1 MLKKWFPLPKP
12 DQHERENHVIVVGC
26 GRVGAGLA
34 SRLASQGV
42 SVSVIDRVPRSFRRL
57 VEHPLVTPIEGIGF
71 DPDTL
76 REAGVTRAYGFAA
89 VTSGDNT
96 NVLSARVARETFE
109 VPQVIARIYDPRR
122 AQVYQRL
129 GITTVATVTWT
140 TDQALRRLYPAAYG
154 ADWVSATGEVAVS
167 EVALP
172 ATLAGTPYAS
182 LASIETLQPIAIVR
196 GERARPLAS
205 GLVVQEGDRLIVAVL
220 GDHDDALKRLLEGVT
235 P

>member
-1 MLKKWFPLPKP
+1 MEPNP
-12 DQHERENHVIVVGC
+12 DQHAHERENHVIVVGC

-34 SRLASQGV
+34 ARLASQRV
-42 SVSVIDRVPRSFRRL
+42 SVSVIDRIPRSFRRL
-57 VEHPLVTPIEGIGF
+57 VDHPLVTPIEGIGF

-76 REAGVTRAYGFAA
+76 REAGVARAYGFAA

-129 GITTVATVTWT
+129 GIATVATVTWT

-154 ADWVSATGEVAVS
+154 ADWVSATGEVSVS

-172 ATLAGTPYAS
+172 ARLAGTPYAS
-182 LASIETLQPIAIVR
+182 LASIETLQLIAIVR
-196 GERARPLAS
+196 GERARTPS
-205 GLVVQEGDRLIVAVL
+205 PGLVVQEGDRVIVAVIGAQDEAL
-220 GDHDDALKRLLEGVT
+220 GHLLEGVT